1 MKNKVRLTKRS
12 KKLLGIFLDIWVIA
26 AYLGVY
32 WAILSNV
39 WNGEWLPA
47 TFWLFLINLDYL
59 RRLNARLREIT
70 NLLRE
75 RK

>member
-1 MKNKVRLTKRS
+1 MKNKVRLAKRA
-12 KKLLGIFLDIWVIA
+12 KKLLGIFLDIWVLA
-26 AYLGVY
+26 AYVCVY

-39 WNGEWLPA
+39 WKGEWLAA
-47 TFWLFLINLDYL
+47 TFWLCLIILNCL
-59 RRLNARLREIT
+59 RSLQTRLHEIT